1 MMGYI
6 SWRNELR
13 SVAASVAVVIGTTSA
28 LCVHAMPALNNSR
41 SAGIEIGNGQLG
53 PEGIADRAGDL
64 SEDRTEDR
72 SGDNLAEGEIALP
85 KGVSR
90 WTRRVSGSYTELI
103 GPVDPQTSTSTK
115 LRVKEIEQLDE
126 GTVRELEEI
135 GWKRFYWGGKDGVR
149 LERVSAKNRALRSL
163 EVKLFGETVD
173 PVELVLIGTK
183 GSHSFSYLYEW
194 LTPKEK
200 VKLETDQ
207 P

>member
-1 MMGYI
+1 MGNI

-13 SVAASVAVVIGTTSA
+13 AIAASVAVVIGTTSA
-28 LCVHAMPALNNSR
+28 LCVHALPTLDHGR
-41 SAGIEIGNGQLG
+41 SAGIEIGNGQLAEDSG
-53 PEGIADRAGDL
+53 SGAG
-64 SEDRTEDR
+64 RT
-72 SGDNLAEGEIALP
+72 EGEIALP
-85 KGVSR
+85 EAVRG
-90 WTRRVSGSYTELI
+90 WTTRVSDSYTELI

-135 GWKRFYWGGKDGVR
+135 GWKRFYWAGKDGVR

-163 EVKLFGETVD
+163 EVKLFGETVVE

-183 GSHSFSYLYEW
+183 GSQSFSSLYEW
-194 LTPKEK
+194 LTPKD
-200 VKLETDQ
+200 KLETDQ

>member
-1 MMGYI
+1 MGYI

-13 SVAASVAVVIGTTSA
+13 SIAASVAVVIGTTSA
-28 LCVHAMPALNNSR
+28 LCVHAFPATDNAR

-53 PEGIADRAGDL
+53 FEGTADR
-64 SEDRTEDR
+64 S
-72 SGDNLAEGEIALP
+72 AEGEITLP
-85 KGVSR
+85 PAVRG
-90 WTRRVSGSYTELI
+90 WTTRVSDSYTELI

-115 LRVKEIEQLDE
+115 LRVKEIDQLDE

-173 PVELVLIGTK
+173 SVELVLIGTK
-183 GSHSFSYLYEW
+183 GSHSFSSLYEW
-194 LTPKEK
+194 LTPKEE
-200 VKLETDQ
+200 LETDR

>member
-1 MMGYI
+1 MMGNI

-13 SVAASVAVVIGTTSA
+13 SIAASVAVVIGTTSA
-28 LCVHAMPALNNSR
+28 LCVHAHPTLDNAR

-53 PEGIADRAGDL
+53 IEGTADRGGDR
-64 SEDRTEDR
+64 SDDRIDDR
-72 SGDNLAEGEIALP
+72 SGDRPGEGEFALP
-85 KGVSR
+85 SAVRG
-90 WTRRVSGSYTELI
+90 WTRRVSDSYTELI
-103 GPVDPQTSTSTK
+103 GPVDPQTATSTK

-135 GWKRFYWGGKDGVR
+135 GWKRFYWAGKDGVR
-149 LERVSAKNRALRSL
+149 LERISAKNRALRSL

-183 GSHSFSYLYEW
+183 NSQSFSSLYEW

-200 VKLETDQ
+200 LETDQ